1 MKYSWSRIAGWKHK
15 EHPLLYNVLHIGDL
29 VLSIA
34 GISLTGAT
42 SVKDILKNYTLPRV
56 SMETLIILLSI

>member
-1 MKYSWSRIAGWKHK
+1 MILLMTRLMFRIAGWKHK

-34 GISLTGAT
+34 GVRLTGAAA
-42 SVKDILKNYTLPRV
+42 VKDILKNYSAPRV
-56 SMETLIILLSI
+56 SYFA